1 MERRGNM
8 SIKDSGARRLFA
20 GGAVRDINSDDKGRC
35 DLLPLDV
42 VGEIFKDWGDTCANG
57 KASNVFDQI
66 NLFQQTGEEEHLE
79 YALYSF
85 MQMRGWH
92 GWSDMFLDVAV
103 HYAEGA
109 KKYSENNWKLGINTK
124 SYVDSAVRHC
134 LKWLRG
140 DKDEPHDRAFVFNI
154 LGCIWTCRNKPEYND
169 YAKSEEEGG

>member
-1 MERRGNM
+1 MA
-8 SIKDSGARRLFA
+8 IKDSGARRLFA

-42 VGEIFKDWGDTCANG
+42 VGEIFLGSGDTCDNG
-57 KASNVFDQI
+57 RAATVFAKI
-66 NLFQQTGEEEHLE
+66 NQFQQTGDTDHLE
-79 YALYSF
+79 RALYAF
-85 MQMRGWH
+85 MWLRGWQ

-124 SYVDSAVRHC
+124 SYVDSAVRHG
-134 LKWLRG
+134 LKWMRG

-169 YAKSEEEGG
+169 YAKSEEADG